1 MKTIDDLQQFYQQ
14 EIVPGLSQ
22 LEVLRKAQLR
32 RVRFMWIATVVSL
45 FVGFISM
52 MPPLI
57 LVCLLISLLLY
68 FLIKFS
74 YFFWFFSSFKNQNL
88 KSKK

>member
-68 FLIKFS
+68 FYLLS
-74 YFFWFFSSFKNQNL
+74 QFK
-88 KSKK
+88 